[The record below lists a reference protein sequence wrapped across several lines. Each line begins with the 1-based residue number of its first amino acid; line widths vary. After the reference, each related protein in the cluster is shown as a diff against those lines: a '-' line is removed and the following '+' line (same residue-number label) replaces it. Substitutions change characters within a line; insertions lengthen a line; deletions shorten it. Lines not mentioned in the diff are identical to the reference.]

1 MAADPALGGVGS
13 DSSGACSVVAGVV
26 GSRASA
32 AVPLIVGCEAV
43 LFAAG
48 LLVGEGAADDAGSL
62 DAHRIRCRQRVR
74 SSSQLVPGLV
84 LAMVLAGARRVLW
97 QYCWMLAYRQG
108 HAVHAAGRHCKRHWQ
123 RVQCRQHGCCNV
135 P

>member
-97 QYCWMLAYRQG
+97 QCQQVRPHPRTWTSVSEQS
-108 HAVHAAGRHCKRHWQ
+108 KQ
-123 RVQCRQHGCCNV
+123 T
-135 P
+135 